1 MQARV
6 AVEAS
11 IFGVAIAWL
20 YAASSHLHVLDALP
34 QLQPL
39 LACLMAMLVAGTVA
53 TMRAH
58 VYLPLET
65 IARTRP
71 ENDTGI
77 LVGAVLLPLVG
88 CSRLL
93 VAVAETSTLD
103 AYALVLLVCVMV
115 LSLSTLVRLV
125 AHAPWSLSPTALW
138 EPLLVQIL
146 SRFLPL
152 DYLHGTSVWPLHA
165 ALAVY
170 NLLLRYGLAA
180 LPRSFTFGEAMVLSQ
195 GMSLVVVDSVF
206 YTLQSMA
213 LFDAGIPIHEPTT
226 IVIQLVLVSGVAL
239 GVLCTPLFRR
249 YGAPSPQKPSPP
261 LPLRPTLLF
270 GGLVA
275 AVGVVFLVWS
285 SFLLRESILHWLFA
299 RISTPS
305 ALRVLACWA
314 LLLGVVV
321 PLCPWIASTLGL
333 RQIVARKLYHF
344 LAVALF
350 LPASLLDMDLLRLS
364 YAIAIGLFFILEC
377 VRALSVP
384 PMGRPIAAFMRAYLD
399 HRDDGRIVL
408 SHTYLL
414 LGCAL
419 PSWLCP
425 TASTVLLANT
435 GVLAL
440 GIGDAM
446 GAVVGSS
453 VGRTK
458 VCGTKTLE
466 GSVAVFISMV
476 LFAYAA
482 VPSAHPWA
490 TPVFLGFLWS
500 TWLTTA
506 LEAVTC
512 QIDNLVLPLFYF
524 ATCCITQAYAR
535 G

>member
-20 YAASSHLHVLDALP
+20 YAASFHLRVLDALP

-58 VYLPLET
+58 VYLPLHT

-93 VAVAETSTLD
+93 VAFAETSTLD
-103 AYALVLLVCVMV
+103 AYALVLLVYVMA
-115 LSLSTLVRLV
+115 LALSTLVRLG
-125 AHAPWSLSPTALW
+125 ARAPWSLSPTALW
-138 EPLLVQIL
+138 EPVLVQSL
-146 SRFLPL
+146 SLLLPS
-152 DYLHGTSVWPLHA
+152 DYGTYVWQLHA
-165 ALAVY
+165 TLAVY
-170 NLLLRYGLAA
+170 NLLLSSGLGA

-195 GMSLVVVDSVF
+195 GMSLLFVDSVF

-213 LFDAGIPIHEPTT
+213 RFDAKIPVHEPTT

-239 GVLCTPLFRR
+239 GVLCTPLFRQ
-249 YGAPSPQKPSPP
+249 YGAPLPLTPSPP

-275 AVGVVFLVWS
+275 TVGVVFLVWS
-285 SFLLRESILHWLFA
+285 SYLLRESTLLWLFA
-299 RISTPS
+299 RISSPS
-305 ALRVLACWA
+305 AVRVLAYWA
-314 LLLGVVV
+314 VLLGVVV

-364 YAIAIGLFFILEC
+364 YAIAIGLFFIIEC

-384 PMGRPIAAFMRAYLD
+384 PIGRPIAAFMRAYLD

-425 TASTVLLANT
+425 DASSVLLANT

-466 GSVAVFISMV
+466 GSVAVFLSMV

-512 QIDNLVLPLFYF
+512 QIDNLVLPLFYL
-524 ATCCITQAYAR
+524 ATCCITQAYLHV
-535 G
+535 